1 MIGTP
6 SLMAKVSR
14 DPPITVP
21 TVLRRQLDDPTHQP
35 WLIAW
40 SDSTVSMGRSRL
52 THHPT
57 GPALRHAHN
66 AAHML
71 DRTPSSVRAQ
81 YFPEDTSFKIAMSIA
96 WSATSFFNRC
106 FPVQGPSGA
115 SPVPGAAPCTL
126 SASGNASAR

>member
-21 TVLRRQLDDPTHQP
+21 TVLRRQLDDPAHQP

-40 SDSTVSMGRSRL
+40 SGSTVSMGRSRL

-81 YFPEDTSFKIAMSIA
+81 YTSFKIAMSIA
-96 WSATSFFNRC
+96 
-106 FPVQGPSGA
+106 
-115 SPVPGAAPCTL
+115 
-126 SASGNASAR
+126 